1 MHATIRNKISG
12 MHVKI
17 RYSDI
22 EYDRLLYI
30 IRPNERK
37 NNNNWGIKIIIR
49 KFGTKISQIR
59 EWK

>member
-1 MHATIRNKISG
+1 MHPTIRNEISR

-17 RYSDI
+17 RYSAI
-22 EYDRLLYI
+22 EYDRLIYI

-49 KFGTKISQIR
+49 KFRTKISQIR

>member
-1 MHATIRNKISG
+1 

-37 NNNNWGIKIIIR
+37 NNNN
-49 KFGTKISQIR
+49 
-59 EWK
+59 

>member
-1 MHATIRNKISG
+1 